1 MHFIVNLLFV
11 TSITQTSRFQQGTIP
26 SKWTCHF
33 HFFFFFRCTVYKLP
47 VYLSMHKN
55 SVSPFIFVN
64 NIPNQSFLNQFFF
77 YFASLLINLASF
89 KYVCTIVVECMR
101 HCYKKW
107 GNVIRIYKLF
117 TNFDSVEVFCL
128 PVVIFLNHR
137 L

>member
-1 MHFIVNLLFV
+1 MHFIANLLFV
-11 TSITQTSRFQQGTIP
+11 TSIRPPGYNKVYRASEHVTSI
-26 SKWTCHF
+26 
-33 HFFFFFRCTVYKLP
+33 FFFFFFLDALYINYQFTCLCIKIQFP
-47 VYLSMHKN
+47 H
-55 SVSPFIFVN
+55 
-64 NIPNQSFLNQFFF
+64 SFLLTIYPTNHFWISFFN
-77 YFASLLINLASF
+77 FASLLINLASF